1 MVAFYFGRQA
11 MKWSFLA
18 QAEDHGR
25 MQARVLQILDRQMA
39 SVECFSMAKLD
50 GSIFLSFVVEANEGQ
65 ATRAEAQLRK
75 LQGVD
80 SVAMMEETATVRR
93 MIAQFRVHCDISDRA
108 ELLHFIQ
115 ALDAR
120 ALMIRPLWVA
130 FEAVGTPCEVEG
142 IYQSALGYG
151 LVDLVSSSCSLMV
164 SRYES
169 KRSQAATCMDEVTV
183 EQE

>member
-1 MVAFYFGRQA
+1 

-18 QAEDHGR
+18 QFEDHGR
-25 MQARVLQILDRQMA
+25 MQARVLQILDRQMV
-39 SVECFSMAKLD
+39 SVECFSLAKLD
-50 GSIFLSFVVEANEGQ
+50 GRIFLSFVVEADEGP
-65 ATRAEAQLRK
+65 ATRVEAQLRK
-75 LQGVD
+75 VQGVD
-80 SVAMMEETATVRR
+80 SVVLMEETATVQR

-164 SRYES
+164 SSYES
-169 KRSQAATCMDEVTV
+169 TRRQRSFCVDELAV